1 MVCSSQRLTIKIGKF
16 FWRNCPYCDNKRNK
30 LMSVVQVLNGY
41 TSKSSISEIA
51 IECPFCHSKVIPN
64 YLFLHD
70 DHVFAF
76 CPNSD
81 CNKHF
86 VLGYNYASQRFTIVL
101 PNSVPLQKQFSDTIS
116 HISPDFP
123 IVFNQAFCAEQLLLN
138 QICGVGYRKALEFLI
153 KDYLLSS
160 INEDDTEKIEN
171 IKNKFLGNC
180 IAEDVVNEQ
189 IKIVA
194 KRAVWLG
201 NDETHYVRKWTEKDV
216 SHLKG
221 LIDLTVRWI
230 ESEVETQE
238 LLRDMPNP
246 R

>member
-1 MVCSSQRLTIKIGKF
+1 
-16 FWRNCPYCDNKRNK
+16 
-30 LMSVVQVLNGY
+30 MSVSQVIDGFNSRSG
-41 TSKSSISEIA
+41 INEVA

-64 YLFLHD
+64 YLFLHE

-81 CNKHF
+81 CNMHF
-86 VLGYNYASQRFTIVL
+86 ILDYSYSSQGFTIVQ
-101 PNSVPLQKQFSDTIS
+101 PNSVPVQKLFSETIIA
-116 HISPDFP
+116 ISPDFP
-123 IVFNQAFCAEQLLLN
+123 VIYNQAFCAEQLSLN

-153 KDYLLSS
+153 KDYLMFDIS
-160 INEDDTEKIEN
+160 EDDIVKRES

-180 IAEDVVNEQ
+180 IAEDVINEK

-194 KRAVWLG
+194 KRAAWLG

-216 SHLKG
+216 SHLKQ

-230 ESEVETQE
+230 ESEIETQA
-238 LLRDMPNP
+238 LLTDMPEMVK
-246 R
+246 

>member
-1 MVCSSQRLTIKIGKF
+1 
-16 FWRNCPYCDNKRNK
+16 
-30 LMSVVQVLNGY
+30 MSVTQVLSGY
-41 TSKSSISEIA
+41 TSRASISEVA

-70 DHVFAF
+70 YQVFAF
-76 CPNSD
+76 CPNSY

-86 VLGYNYASQRFTIVL
+86 VLGFSEAHQGFTIVQ
-101 PNSVPLQKQFSDTIS
+101 PNSAPEQKQFSETIM

-123 IVFNQAFCAEQLLLN
+123 VIYNQAFCAEQLYLN

-160 INEDDTEKIEN
+160 LSDDDTEKRES

-180 IAEDVVNEQ
+180 IAEDVMNEK

-216 SHLKG
+216 SHLKQ

-230 ESEVETQE
+230 ESEIETQA
-238 LLRDMPNP
+238 LLTDMPEIEKD
-246 R
+246 

>member
-1 MVCSSQRLTIKIGKF
+1 
-16 FWRNCPYCDNKRNK
+16 
-30 LMSVVQVLNGY
+30 MSVAQVLNGY
-41 TSKSSISEIA
+41 TSRAGINEVA

-70 DHVFAF
+70 DYVFAC

-86 VLGYNYASQRFTIVL
+86 VLGYNYASQGFTIVQ
-101 PNSVPLQKQFSDTIS
+101 PNSVPAQKQFSETII

-123 IVFNQAFCAEQLLLN
+123 VIYNQAFCAEQLSLN

-160 INEDDTEKIEN
+160 IIEDDAEKKEN

-180 IAEDVVNEQ
+180 IAEDVLNEQ
-189 IKIVA
+189 IKIVS

-216 SHLKG
+216 SHLKQ
-221 LIDLTVRWI
+221 LIELTVRWI
-230 ESEVETQE
+230 ESEIETQA
-238 LLRDMPNP
+238 LLADMPES

>member
-1 MVCSSQRLTIKIGKF
+1 
-16 FWRNCPYCDNKRNK
+16 
-30 LMSVVQVLNGY
+30 MSVAQVLNGY
-41 TSKSSISEIA
+41 TSRASIDEIA

-70 DHVFAF
+70 DQVFAS
-76 CPNSD
+76 CPNSN

-86 VLGYNYASQRFTIVL
+86 VLGYSSFSQGFTTVQ
-101 PNSVPLQKQFSDTIS
+101 PNSVPIQKQFSETIN
-116 HISPDFP
+116 HISPDFLV
-123 IVFNQAFCAEQLLLN
+123 IYNQAFCAEQLSLN

-160 INEDDTEKIEN
+160 ISEDDTEKRER

-216 SHLKG
+216 SHLKQ
-221 LIDLTVRWI
+221 LIELTVRWI
-230 ESEVETQE
+230 ESEIETQT
-238 LLRDMPNP
+238 LLAEMPEP

>member
-1 MVCSSQRLTIKIGKF
+1 
-16 FWRNCPYCDNKRNK
+16 
-30 LMSVVQVLNGY
+30 MSVTQVLNGY
-41 TSKSSISEIA
+41 TSRANIKEVA

-64 YLFLHD
+64 YLFMHND
-70 DHVFAF
+70 QVFAF
-76 CPNSD
+76 CPNSNCD
-81 CNKHF
+81 KHF
-86 VLGYNYASQRFTIVL
+86 VLGYSALSQGFTIVQ
-101 PNSVPLQKQFSDTIS
+101 PNSVPMQKQFSDTIV
-116 HISPDFP
+116 HISPDFQV
-123 IVFNQAFCAEQLLLN
+123 IYNQAFCAEQHSLN

-160 INEDDTEKIEN
+160 ISEDDTEKKEK

-216 SHLKG
+216 SHLKQ
-221 LIDLTVRWI
+221 LIELTVRWI
-230 ESEVETQE
+230 ESEVETQA
-238 LLRDMPNP
+238 LLDDMPD
-246 R
+246 